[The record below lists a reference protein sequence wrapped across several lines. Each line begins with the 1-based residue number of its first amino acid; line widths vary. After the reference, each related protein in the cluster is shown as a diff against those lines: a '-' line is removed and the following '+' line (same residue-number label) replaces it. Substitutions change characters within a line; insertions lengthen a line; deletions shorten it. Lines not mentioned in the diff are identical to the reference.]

1 VRTPWRRFGKLW
13 RTRRGAVVMTIVA
26 VAAGLLAGVGAFTFS
41 YGKGASYL
49 SNDPQACVNCHVMQG
64 HFDSWQQSSHRHVAV
79 CNDCH
84 LPHDPI
90 GKWVT
95 KADNGFFHSWAF
107 TMGNFHEPIQI
118 KPRNRRVTQGACLHC
133 HGDFVHAVAS
143 WPDANQNFHCVH
155 CHDAVGHAFH

>member
-1 VRTPWRRFGKLW
+1 
-13 RTRRGAVVMTIVA
+13 VVVTVLAVA
-26 VAAGLLAGVGAFTFS
+26 VGLLAGVGAFTFS

-49 SNDPQACVNCHVMQG
+49 SNDPKTCVNCHVMQG
-64 HFDSWQQSSHRHVAV
+64 HFDSWRQSSHRHVAV

-118 KPRNRRVTQGACLHC
+118 KPRNRRVTQGTCLHC

-143 WPDANQNFHCVH
+143 WPDSQENLRCVH
-155 CHDAVGHAFH
+155 CHDSVGHAFH